1 MFPTFDIVKELCK
14 KQGISI
20 NTLEEKIGF
29 SKILYIL
36 GKIANLNQVNWML
49 LPIISVSLLITS

>member
-20 NTLEEKIGF
+20 NTLEERVGF
-29 SKILYIL
+29 SRNSLYSWRNSSP
-36 GKIANLNQVNWML
+36 KPEKAK
-49 LPIISVSLLITS
+49 